1 MTTFHRRRRK
11 AQGIGRLGKIKKELW
26 IWWVWTAE
34 PFLRHPILTIK
45 DWCTP
50 TKSLRGI
57 NFDEEDLHHL
67 TPEER
72 KALK

>member
-1 MTTFHRRRRK
+1 MSLFARPKWFEKLTNEVR
-11 AQGIGRLGKIKKELW
+11 

-34 PFLRHPILTIK
+34 PFICHPIRSIK
-45 DWCTP
+45 DWLTP

-57 NFDEEDLHHL
+57 DFDEEDLRHL